1 MSNLESLSELF
12 CSKSLSDQHFLK
24 DPITL
29 INCGH
34 SICKDCLPI
43 PPIKFGKCDK
53 VTDRDLRNDK
63 VSIIAKQMIKMNLSR
78 MYKKI
83 EKLTSENIDNVKS
96 TKILFH
102 LYVDILFFFFFK

>member
-1 MSNLESLSELF
+1 MSNQESLSELF
-12 CSKSLSDQHFLK
+12 CAISLSDQHFLK

-34 SICKDCLPI
+34 SICKDCLPN
-43 PPIKFGKCDK
+43 PPIKCGKCDK

-78 MYKKI
+78 MYKEI

-96 TKILFH
+96 MNFCFIF
-102 LYVDILFFFFFK
+102 IR